1 MSLYKSGY
9 VSLLVGIV
17 LLVVSIF
24 FTTDWNLGAWLTLFI
39 ASIIICTVG
48 IILLIVH
55 LIKQI
60 KADKIRKMH
69 Q

>member
-24 FTTDWNLGAWLTLFI
+24 FTSDWGIGAWLTLFV

-60 KADKIRKMH
+60 KADKIKKM
-69 Q
+69 QQ

>member
-9 VSLLVGIV
+9 LSLTVGIV

-24 FTTDWNLGAWLTLFI
+24 FTTDWGFGAWLTLFV

-60 KADKIRKMH
+60 KADKIRKM
-69 Q
+69 QQ